1 MEIQILKF
9 YTCSS
14 SFITLSLSL
23 SLSLSL
29 HSVIIEIKVCACFE
43 ECAKFPSDLNNSA
56 SQRKHREWERQ
67 GPPASSN
74 IFENKDKIVFPIVQY
89 SMCDNFRHLQ
99 HLAFAIDSTP
109 SFADYLKSQF
119 IIWWTGLMRGIVTIY
134 NCSLQIRTRRQQ
146 KIVHRNLLSSLHV

>member
-1 MEIQILKF
+1 MF
-9 YTCSS
+9 
-14 SFITLSLSL
+14 LSLVKVQSPKKDML
-23 SLSLSL
+23 IFFPKSWVTLKHLK
-29 HSVIIEIKVCACFE
+29 KVCACFE

-99 HLAFAIDSTP
+99 HLAFAIDSTS

-119 IIWWTGLMRGIVTIY
+119 IIWWAGLMRDAVTIALSY
-134 NCSLQIRTRRQQ
+134 NQVCKPYPKSITF
-146 KIVHRNLLSSLHV
+146 